1 MSEWWTYRLS
11 DFLLFSPET
20 YYRLFALYNAA
31 IWPAQIAAI
40 TVGLAIL
47 TLLVWRPHWAGP
59 AIVILLAVCWAW
71 VAWGYFAA
79 RYATINWA
87 ATYFAWAFVL
97 EALLLIQSGTVSG
110 RLSFAEA
117 RRSLWTTVGVTLFA
131 FALLL
136 QPLIGPLAGR
146 EWAGLELFGVAPD
159 PTVLA
164 TLGVLLA
171 AERLRWELLV
181 IPLLWCVVTGATLW
195 AMSAPDALLMPMAA
209 LLVVLLAIYRSHC
222 ASAGG

>member
-31 IWPAQIAAI
+31 IWPAQIAAVA
-40 TVGLAIL
+40 VGFAIL
-47 TLLVWRPHWAGP
+47 ALLVWRPRWAGS
-59 AIVILLAVCWAW
+59 AIVLLLAVCWAW
-71 VAWGYFAA
+71 VASGYFAA

-87 ATYFAWAFVL
+87 ASYFASAFVL
-97 EALLLIQSGTVSG
+97 EAILLILSGTVFG
-110 RLSFAEA
+110 RLSFSEA
-117 RRSLWTTVGVTLFA
+117 RRSLWTTAGVTLFA

-171 AERLRWELLV
+171 ADRLRWELLV
-181 IPLLWCVVTGATLW
+181 MLWCVVTGATLW
-195 AMSAPDALLMPMAA
+195 AMSPPDALLIPIAA